1 MAKSK
6 IQCSLKNQPQAA
18 TDILQLIEK
27 VQRRKEDTRKKI
39 LVGAYIIDK
48 HERTGTTEILLEE
61 LDTFL
66 SRKQDRELFGLPST
80 ERCREEHSEHCEREL
95 LDILEAI

>member
-6 IQCSLKNQPQAA
+6 TQCSFKNPSQAT
-18 TDILQLIEK
+18 TDILQSIEK
-27 VQRRKEDTRKKI
+27 IQRRKDDTRKKI

-66 SRKQDRELFGLPST
+66 SRKQDRELFGLPSS
-80 ERCREEHSEHCEREL
+80 ERCQGR
-95 LDILEAI
+95 AQ

>member
-1 MAKSK
+1 MVKPKTQFS
-6 IQCSLKNQPQAA
+6 IENPPQAT
-18 TDILQLIEK
+18 TDILQSMEK
-27 VQRRKEDTRKKI
+27 IQRRKDDTRKKI

-48 HERTGTTEILLEE
+48 YERTGTTEMLLEE

-80 ERCREEHSEHCEREL
+80 EKCQAGTS
-95 LDILEAI
+95 